1 LPSRERWC
9 RVFPPEL
16 SAPGTSRQYE
26 RSAARWEAVDVIDLE
41 HERVRDARA
50 HTGDPHQA
58 REEARPQLL
67 LAPLHLRGEQRVLLL
82 EQLDLELD
90 ERRTNTS
97 LF

>member
-1 LPSRERWC
+1 VPH
-9 RVFPPEL
+9 
-16 SAPGTSRQYE
+16 GGK
-26 RSAARWEAVDVIDLE
+26 AVDVIDLE